1 MHSGV
6 GGGTGFFGG
15 FAVKKSTRANP
26 TAVMNVNVP
35 HAYAKSMG
43 LRLGVQGALE
53 ALVTHKEQEDTTI
66 SGKV

>member
-1 MHSGV
+1 M
-6 GGGTGFFGG
+6 
-15 FAVKKSTRANP
+15 KKSTRANP

-53 ALVTHKEQEDTTI
+53 ALVTHKEQEETTI